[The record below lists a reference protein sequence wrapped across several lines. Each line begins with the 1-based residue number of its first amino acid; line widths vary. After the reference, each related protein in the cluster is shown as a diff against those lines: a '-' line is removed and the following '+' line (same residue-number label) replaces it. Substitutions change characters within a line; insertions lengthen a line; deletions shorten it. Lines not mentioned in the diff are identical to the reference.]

1 MAATATP
8 ESREGTAAPSAAGLR
23 RELKLTDAAAFSAGL
38 IGPVG
43 AAALLGVGAAGLL
56 GRAATWAFIFAL
68 VGVSLVAYAF
78 VRLSRYISSSGS
90 VYALV
95 GVTLG
100 PRAGFLAGWALCGA
114 YIAIGAGSGI
124 EIGLFFSQFL
134 SGIGILHTTEW
145 IVIAIIALAVVGA
158 LAFAEIRIITRSLL
172 FTELL
177 GVVLVTI
184 LSIVILVTLITS
196 HGPHGQTFNLKF
208 LALGGHTGIG
218 TIGSAAVF
226 GFLAFA
232 GFEGAAALGEETL
245 NPKREIPRAIKVA
258 IVVVG
263 AFYLLTI
270 ATQALGYGT
279 NNAGATAFKTAT
291 SPYGELAKAYV
302 GSALE
307 DVLNLAASLSL
318 FAILLATT
326 AAAARI
332 LYTLARDAGDTRGV
346 ARLSRHG
353 EPIVALGIVVA
364 VILAIMV
371 GQRIVGSS
379 VLNATFYALTI
390 GTLSLLFAYFMATL
404 GAIRFLFLDG
414 KPRAPRWQIVVPLG
428 GAAFVVYTLY
438 KNVIGVVFPY
448 DRFPYIIAAWLVIGL
463 GIVILSPGLA
473 DRVARGLKRSEAD
486 PAVADPALTP

>member
-1 MAATATP
+1 MAVGVEQERRQDA
-8 ESREGTAAPSAAGLR
+8 GTIPAEGLR

-43 AAALLGVGAAGLL
+43 AAALLGVGAAGIL
-56 GRAATWAFIFAL
+56 GRAADWAFIFAL
-68 VGVSLVAYAF
+68 IGVALVAYAF

-100 PRAGFLAGWALCGA
+100 PRAGFIAGWALCGA

-134 SGIGILHTTEW
+134 SGVGILHTTEW
-145 IVIAIIALAVVGA
+145 IVIAVIGLGFVGA
-158 LAFAEIRIITRSLL
+158 LAFAEIRVITRSLL
-172 FTELL
+172 ITELI
-177 GVVLVTI
+177 GIVLVTI
-184 LSIVILVTLITS
+184 LSLIIIVSLIV
-196 HGPHGQTFNLKF
+196 GDAPHGQTFNLRF
-208 LALGGHTGIG
+208 LELPHGTGIG
-218 TIGSAAVF
+218 TIASASVF

-245 NPKREIPRAIKVA
+245 NPRKEIPRAIKVA

-270 ATQALGYGT
+270 AAQSLGYGT
-279 NNAGATAFKTAT
+279 GNLGATAFKSAS
-291 SPYGELAKAYV
+291 SPYGELAKSYV
-302 GSALE
+302 GAGLA

-318 FAILLATT
+318 FAILLGTA

-332 LYTLARDAGDTRGV
+332 LYALARDAGGIGGV

-353 EPIVALGIVVA
+353 APIVALGIVIGVM
-364 VILAIMV
+364 LAIMV
-371 GQRIVGSS
+371 GERLGHSS

-390 GTLSLLFAYFMATL
+390 GTLSLLFAYLMATL
-404 GAIRFLFLDG
+404 GAIRYLFLG
-414 KPRAPRWQIVVPLG
+414 KTPLAPRWQLIVPVL

-438 KNVIGVVFPY
+438 KNVVGVAFPY
-448 DRFPYIIAAWLVIGL
+448 DRFPYVVAAWLLIGL
-463 GIVILSPGLA
+463 GIVVFSPGLA
-473 DRVARGLKRSEAD
+473 ARVTSGLQRSGAEALAD
-486 PAVADPALTP
+486 PAGNT